1 MLESLVFVSHLVISA
16 AEIIR
21 RPLLRGSILYFSV
34 FVYYINRQSNI
45 FLSPPLQVLV
55 FDKVVAN
62 MRKEY
67 LSSLQPASPQVGF
80 LFFLCT

>member
-21 RPLLRGSILYFSV
+21 RPLHCYEAAYYIFTV
-34 FVYYINRQSNI
+34 FTYSINRQSNI

-67 LSSLQPASPQVGF
+67 LSSLQQA
-80 LFFLCT
+80 

>member
-34 FVYYINRQSNI
+34 FIYYINRQSNI

-62 MRKEY
+62 I
-67 LSSLQPASPQVGF
+67 
-80 LFFLCT
+80 LFHVSTSRGCYDVIISNSEPGR